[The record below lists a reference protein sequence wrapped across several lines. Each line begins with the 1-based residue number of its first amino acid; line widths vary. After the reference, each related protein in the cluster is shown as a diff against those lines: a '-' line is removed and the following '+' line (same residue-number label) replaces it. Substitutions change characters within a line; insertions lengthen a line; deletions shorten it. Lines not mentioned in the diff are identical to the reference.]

1 MSLPSPHFH
10 VGQVVW
16 VDADLLHDRE
26 PESGESY
33 NVTVREVY
41 GQWEPDGPTMLSVVD
56 DSYGRELDVSAD
68 TLAKATIKENK

>member
-1 MSLPSPHFH
+1 MASPHFH

-16 VDADLLHDRE
+16 VDADILLDTAE
-26 PESGESY
+26 TGESY

-56 DSYGRELDVSAD
+56 DCYGREHDVSAD
-68 TLAKATIKENK
+68 TLAKATLKENN